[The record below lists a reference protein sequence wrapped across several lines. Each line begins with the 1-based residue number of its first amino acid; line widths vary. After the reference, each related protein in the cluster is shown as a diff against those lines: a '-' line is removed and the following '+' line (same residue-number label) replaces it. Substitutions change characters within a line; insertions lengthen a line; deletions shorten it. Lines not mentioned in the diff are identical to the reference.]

1 MSDDRIEVTYEA
13 YVYSTRIPLRYLVS
27 LAVDGIPTRIETH
40 VWGKSKANR
49 VMTFMVNNG
58 NELINRYGVAAEL
71 AAEIYARKREE
82 AMARVQVGDSVKLL
96 IDIGQYRKGR
106 VCKVAQVPEPSF
118 YEARGEHEWDD
129 EQYVLVTPVHSPTD
143 RISLGPKDVI
153 PLRRGEFGPLDQE
166 VDE

>member
-1 MSDDRIEVTYEA
+1 MEPISVSYEA
-13 YVYSTRIPLRYLVS
+13 AVYSTRIPFRYTIT
-27 LAVDGIPTRIETH
+27 LAVDGIPTRIQTT
-40 VWGKSKANR
+40 VWGKAKADR
-49 VMTFMVNNG
+49 VMHFMVDNG
-58 NELINRYGVAAEL
+58 NELLNQYGVAAEL

-96 IDIGQYRKGR
+96 IDIGQYKKGR

-118 YEARGEHEWDD
+118 YEARGAKEWDD
-129 EQYVLVTPVHSPTD
+129 EQYVLVTPVRSPTD
-143 RISLGPKDVI
+143 QISLGPKDVI